1 MLQKLQLT
9 ENFVSNG
16 VWLYRI
22 VWDVDFV
29 SLSAFQIPTST
40 QFECSYALT
49 ALYRQINER
58 HTALLVGA
66 YCA

>member
-22 VWDVDFV
+22 VWDVEIV

-40 QFECSYALT
+40 QF
-49 ALYRQINER
+49 
-58 HTALLVGA
+58 
-66 YCA
+66 